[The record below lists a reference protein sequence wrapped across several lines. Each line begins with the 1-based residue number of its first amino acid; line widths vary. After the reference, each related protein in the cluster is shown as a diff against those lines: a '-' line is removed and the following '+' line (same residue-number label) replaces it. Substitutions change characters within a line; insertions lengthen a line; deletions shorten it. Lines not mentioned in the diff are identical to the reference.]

1 VTKLLLREAAKSSAA
16 TIALAAL
23 TIGLLLGWPD
33 ALAVLLGGAIAS
45 LNFLGLVYL
54 VGEMLNLR
62 ASGKR
67 KGRLFLILL
76 AKLALGGLVLW
87 AALVRFNIAGIG
99 VVVGIGAAI
108 LGFVAGVTKGSQSKA
123 AEDEMKKEE
132 ERLER
137 EDHS

>member
-16 TIALAAL
+16 TIGLAAL

-62 ASGKR
+62 ASGKK
-67 KGRLFLILL
+67 KGRLFVVLL
-76 AKLALGGLVLW
+76 LKLGLGGLVLW
-87 AALVRFNIAGIG
+87 AALVRLKLAGIG

-108 LGFVAGVTKGSQSKA
+108 IGFTAGVTRGSRSPA
-123 AEDEMKKEE
+123 AEDEIRKEE
-132 ERLER
+132 ERLENER
-137 EDHS
+137 PD